1 MSLLSAGV
9 WVVSEVVKVVD
20 GDTAHVH
27 MRTEPQ
33 LVTADLAQVW
43 VTAKPWKCRVVIVD
57 TPERGEVGYLA
68 ATEFTRT
75 WFAINIGGVMAETL
89 YRDSFGRMLTD
100 FYVKGDR
107 GNTLTQALLQAGYAI
122 YKP

>member
-27 MRTEPQ
+27 LRTEPQ
-33 LVTADLAQVW
+33 SVLSDLGQVW
-43 VTAKPWKCRVVIVD
+43 VTTKPWRCRVVIVD
-57 TPERGEVGYLA
+57 TPERGEPRYLEA
-68 ATEFTRT
+68 KEFTRA
-75 WFAINIGGVMAETL
+75 WFTTSFVGVMAETY

-107 GNTLTQALLQAGYAI
+107 GNTLTQALLQAGYAV